1 MTKWWLAL
9 RTRLGLFT
17 LLAVAGCFDP
27 LVGHPCAPGYSL
39 CGEAC
44 VDLTTSAS
52 HCGACGVTCS
62 GTCQAAIC
70 VSGGGGTGGA
80 GDPDAKPDAG
90 GDTASDLAQ
99 ADGPGADAGADG
111 LTDGAGGL
119 PPDAGADAGSDAA
132 GTDAVNGGADSGS
145 AIDAP
150 SADVIVGSDTA
161 SGSDAPGAADSASV
175 ADAASA
181 ADLPPPLMC
190 NMGFTP
196 CVDRCVEVTTDP
208 DNCGACGTRC
218 GSGLCAAGVCQQ
230 EGVGHVV
237 VIGHDYVVNRSGMNN
252 LLGNAVF
259 LSAGDPLKILV
270 FEGEAS
276 AGAMAG
282 TDAAI
287 NQVAAER
294 GRRWGRTVGTG
305 ATIMQDLAAYDVL
318 LIYAQHGSNNATL
331 VSRGVTWALALN
343 TFVMA
348 GKTVVLLDGTS
359 PNNNGTFQILSSAGL
374 FLTTARADVTGQTLQ
389 LANPADALA
398 PRVPRSY
405 RAEMTSVSFTTLEP
419 GKVVTAPGGAPV
431 VIHRTF

>member
-1 MTKWWLAL
+1 MTKWWMAFCV
-9 RTRLGLFT
+9 RLGLFT

-39 CGEAC
+39 CGESC
-44 VDLTTSAS
+44 IDLTTSAN

-62 GTCQAAIC
+62 GICQAAAC

-80 GDPDAKPDAG
+80 GDPDGKPDAA
-90 GDTASDLAQ
+90 GDTASDRAE

-111 LTDGAGGL
+111 LTDAPGGV
-119 PPDAGADAGSDAA
+119 PPDAGGDTSDAGEGSDTAS
-132 GTDAVNGGADSGS
+132 GGAEAGS

-150 SADVIVGSDTA
+150 ATDVVVGGDSA
-161 SGSDAPGAADSASV
+161 SGSDAAGAADATG
-175 ADAASA
+175 A

-196 CVDRCVEVTTDP
+196 CVDRCVEVATDP
-208 DNCGACGTRC
+208 DNCGACGSRC

-276 AGAMAG
+276 PGAMAG

-331 VSRGVTWALALN
+331 IARGVNWALALN
-343 TFVMA
+343 NFVMA

-359 PNNNGTFQILSSAGL
+359 PNNNGTFQILASAGL